1 MQLATPRP
9 AEMGFVCILA
19 AEHIR
24 VVRVS
29 RGLIHT
35 QARPL
40 GGANSSME
48 LGLPKVWAS

>member
-24 VVRVS
+24 VVHVS

-35 QARPL
+35 SFMTQL
-40 GGANSSME
+40 TKGNGYGSSPS
-48 LGLPKVWAS
+48 LD

>member
-35 QARPL
+35 SFMTMLQLTKGNGYGSSPSL
-40 GGANSSME
+40 G
-48 LGLPKVWAS
+48 